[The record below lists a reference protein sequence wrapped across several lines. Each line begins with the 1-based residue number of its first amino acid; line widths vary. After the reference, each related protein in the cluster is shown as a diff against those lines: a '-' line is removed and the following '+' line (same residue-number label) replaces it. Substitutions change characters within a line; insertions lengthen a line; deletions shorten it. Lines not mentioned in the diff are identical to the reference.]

1 VNQKKKKRKS
11 NGEDIVGVAGSD
23 IIALGTASGNIL
35 LYSLNRAELVHQLKG
50 GHTGKI
56 RSLCWNSDGSSLF
69 SASAEKK
76 IVEWNPSE
84 GVIKRFFRMCVRV
97 PTF

>member
-11 NGEDIVGVAGSD
+11 NGAGVAGSD

-69 SASAEKK
+69 SASSEKK
-76 IVEWNPSE
+76 IVEWDPLE
-84 GVIKRFFRMCVRV
+84 GVIKRS
-97 PTF
+97 

>member
-11 NGEDIVGVAGSD
+11 NGEERSGVAGSD

-35 LYSLNRAELVHQLKG
+35 LYSLNRAELVQQLKG

-56 RSLCWNSDGSSLF
+56 RSLCFNSDGSSLF
-69 SASAEKK
+69 SAASDQK
-76 IVEWNPSE
+76 IVEWDPVE
-84 GVIKRFFRMCVRV
+84 GVMKRS
-97 PTF
+97 